1 MARPIGPVARAV
13 LQRLAVR
20 PYTAAQLADELELP
34 VRALVVTCYK
44 LRVAGRIQV
53 SSGVREGG
61 SWRDVAVYCIAS
73 MPAAVPNFHL
83 CESAERAHG
92 A

>member
-1 MARPIGPVARAV
+1 MARPVGPIARAV

-20 PYTAAQLADELELP
+20 PYTAAQLAAELELP

-73 MPAAVPNFHL
+73 KPAAVPTFHHS
-83 CESAERAHG
+83 ESAERAHG